1 MAGGIFDPE
10 FDQLP
15 MRIPIFPLPSALLL
29 PGGQLPLNIFEPR
42 YLAMVRHA
50 LATPTRLIGMVQPLD
65 HHAGGD
71 IANDN
76 IANDDGANEN
86 IANDGGADAAGL
98 FETGCAGRLSFF
110 QESDDGRFVIALNGV
125 CRFHRLRQ
133 ELDPNGFLVADV
145 DWQPFANDLRID
157 VSALDR
163 DPLIKVMKRYCDMK
177 GIETDWTQIENSDNH
192 QLLATLSMICPF
204 EVAEKQALLEA
215 DSMAKRAD
223 LLIAIMEMALHDE
236 TGGNDARH

>member
-65 HHAGGD
+65 HYAGGD
-71 IANDN
+71 SANYDTANNDIANN
-76 IANDDGANEN
+76 DGAR
-86 IANDGGADAAGL
+86 L

-163 DPLIKVMKRYCDMK
+163 DPLIKVMKRYFDLK
-177 GIETDWTQIENSDNH
+177 GFETDWTQIENSDNH

-223 LLIAIMEMALHDE
+223 LLIAMMEMALHDE

>member
-42 YLAMVRHA
+42 YLAMVTHA

-65 HHAGGD
+65 HHAGDDIANDD

-76 IANDDGANEN
+76 IANDD
-86 IANDGGADAAGL
+86 GADAAGL

-145 DWQPFANDLRID
+145 DWQPFANDLRVD

-163 DPLIKVMKRYCDMK
+163 DPLIKVMKRYFDMK
-177 GIETDWTQIENSDNH
+177 GFETDWTQIENSDNH

-223 LLIAIMEMALHDE
+223 LLIAMMEMALHDE

>member
-1 MAGGIFDPE
+1 
-10 FDQLP
+10 
-15 MRIPIFPLPSALLL
+15 LL

-42 YLAMVRHA
+42 YLAMVMHA
-50 LATPTRLIGMVQPLD
+50 LATPTRLIGMVQPLN
-65 HHAGGD
+65 HHANDD
-71 IANDN
+71 IAN
-76 IANDDGANEN
+76 
-86 IANDGGADAAGL
+86 AAGL

-133 ELDPNGFLVADV
+133 EFDPNGFLVADV

-163 DPLIKVMKRYCDMK
+163 DPLIKVMKRYFDMK
-177 GIETDWTQIENSDNH
+177 GFETDWTQIENSDNH

-223 LLIAIMEMALHDE
+223 LLIAMMEMALHDD

>member
-42 YLAMVRHA
+42 YLAMVTHA

-65 HHAGGD
+65 HYAGGD
-71 IANDN
+71 S
-76 IANDDGANEN
+76 ANDDGANDDGAN
-86 IANDGGADAAGL
+86 NDGANNDGAGL

-110 QESDDGRFVIALNGV
+110 QESEDGRFVIALTGV

-163 DPLIKVMKRYCDMK
+163 DPLIKVMKRYFDMK
-177 GIETDWTQIENSDNH
+177 GFETDWTQIENSDNH

-223 LLIAIMEMALHDE
+223 LLIAMMEMALHDE

>member
-10 FDQLP
+10 LHQLP

-29 PGGQLPLNIFEPR
+29 PGGQLPLNIFESR
-42 YLAMVRHA
+42 YLAMVTHA

-65 HHAGGD
+65 HYAGD
-71 IANDN
+71 NLANDN
-76 IANDDGANEN
+76 LANDEL
-86 IANDGGADAAGL
+86 ADDPGL

-145 DWQPFANDLRID
+145 DWQPFANDLRVD

-163 DPLIKVMKRYCDMK
+163 DPLIKVMKRYFDMK
-177 GIETDWTQIENSDNH
+177 GFETDWAQIENSDNH

-204 EVAEKQALLEA
+204 EVAEKQALLDA

-223 LLIAIMEMALHDE
+223 LLIAMMEMALHDE

>member
-42 YLAMVRHA
+42 YLAMVTHA

-65 HHAGGD
+65 HYAGGD
-71 IANDN
+71 R
-76 IANDDGANEN
+76 ANDDGANDDGANNDEVN
-86 IANDGGADAAGL
+86 NDGAGL

-163 DPLIKVMKRYCDMK
+163 DPLIKVMKRYFDMK
-177 GIETDWTQIENSDNH
+177 GFETDWTQIENSDNH

-223 LLIAIMEMALHDE
+223 LLIAMMEMALHNE

>member
-1 MAGGIFDPE
+1 MASGIFDPE
-10 FDQLP
+10 LHQLP

-42 YLAMVRHA
+42 YLAMVTHA
-50 LATPTRLIGMVQPLD
+50 LATPTRLIGMVQPLY
-65 HHAGGD
+65 HHAGD
-71 IANDN
+71 DMSNDNLANDEL
-76 IANDDGANEN
+76 ADDP
-86 IANDGGADAAGL
+86 GL

-133 ELDPNGFLVADV
+133 ELDPNGFLVADIN
-145 DWQPFANDLRID
+145 WQPFENDLRVD

-163 DPLIKVMKRYCDMK
+163 DPLIKVMKRYFDMK
-177 GIETDWTQIENSDNH
+177 GFETDWAQIENSDNH

-223 LLIAIMEMALHDE
+223 LLIAMMEMALHVSTIYFHLVLE
-236 TGGNDARH
+236 QLGH

>member
-42 YLAMVRHA
+42 YLAMVTHA

-65 HHAGGD
+65 HYAGGD
-71 IANDN
+71 S
-76 IANDDGANEN
+76 ANDDGANDDG
-86 IANDGGADAAGL
+86 ANDDGVNNDGAGL

-110 QESDDGRFVIALNGV
+110 QESEDGRFVIALTGV

-163 DPLIKVMKRYCDMK
+163 DPLIKVMKRYFDMK
-177 GIETDWTQIENSDNH
+177 GFETDWTQIENSDNH

-223 LLIAIMEMALHDE
+223 LLIAMMEMALHDE

>member
-1 MAGGIFDPE
+1 MASGIFDPE
-10 FDQLP
+10 LHQLP

-42 YLAMVRHA
+42 YLAMVTHA
-50 LATPTRLIGMVQPLD
+50 LATPTRLIGMLQPFD
-65 HHAGGD
+65 HHAVG
-71 IANDN
+71 NTT
-76 IANDDGANEN
+76 NDDM
-86 IANDGGADAAGL
+86 ADDPGL

-110 QESDDGRFVIALNGV
+110 QESDDGRFVVALNGV

-145 DWQPFANDLRID
+145 DWQPFANDLRVD
-157 VSALDR
+157 LSALDR
-163 DPLIKVMKRYCDMK
+163 DPLISVLKRYFDMK
-177 GIETDWTQIENSDNH
+177 GFETDWTQIENSDNH

-223 LLIAIMEMALHDE
+223 LLIAMMEMALHDE

>member
-42 YLAMVRHA
+42 YLAMVTHA

-65 HHAGGD
+65 HYADGD
-71 IANDN
+71 R
-76 IANDDGANEN
+76 ANDDGAND
-86 IANDGGADAAGL
+86 DGAGL

-110 QESDDGRFVIALNGV
+110 QESEDGRFVIALTGV

-163 DPLIKVMKRYCDMK
+163 DPLIKVMKRYFDMK
-177 GIETDWTQIENSDNH
+177 GFETDWTQIENSDNH

-223 LLIAIMEMALHDE
+223 LLIAMMEMALHDE

>member
-15 MRIPIFPLPSALLL
+15 MRIPIFPMPSALLL

-42 YLAMVRHA
+42 YLAMVMHA

-71 IANDN
+71 IANDDIANDN
-76 IANDDGANEN
+76 IANDD
-86 IANDGGADAAGL
+86 GADAAGL

-145 DWQPFANDLRID
+145 DWQPFANDLRVD

-163 DPLIKVMKRYCDMK
+163 DPLIKVMKRYFDMK
-177 GIETDWTQIENSDNH
+177 GFETDWTQIENSDNH

-223 LLIAIMEMALHDE
+223 LLIAMMEMALHDE

>member
-1 MAGGIFDPE
+1 MADGIFNLE

-29 PGGQLPLNIFEPR
+29 PGGQLPLNVFEPR
-42 YLAMVRHA
+42 YLAMVMHA

-65 HHAGGD
+65 HHA
-71 IANDN
+71 
-76 IANDDGANEN
+76 NDDTAN
-86 IANDGGADAAGL
+86 AAGL

-163 DPLIKVMKRYCDMK
+163 DPLIKVLKRYFDMK
-177 GIETDWTQIENSDNH
+177 GFETDWTQIENSDNH

-223 LLIAIMEMALHDE
+223 LLIAMMEMALHDE

>member
-42 YLAMVRHA
+42 YLAMVTHA

-65 HHAGGD
+65 HYAGGD
-71 IANDN
+71 S
-76 IANDDGANEN
+76 ANDDGAN
-86 IANDGGADAAGL
+86 NDGVNNDGAGL

-110 QESDDGRFVIALNGV
+110 QESEDGRFVIALTGV

-163 DPLIKVMKRYCDMK
+163 DPLIKVMKRYFDMK
-177 GIETDWTQIENSDNH
+177 GFETDWTQIENSDNH

-223 LLIAIMEMALHDE
+223 LLIAMMEMALHDE

>member
-1 MAGGIFDPE
+1 MAGGIFNPE

-29 PGGQLPLNIFEPR
+29 PGGQLPLNIFEPC
-42 YLAMVRHA
+42 YLAMVSHA

-65 HHAGGD
+65 HHA
-71 IANDN
+71 NDDK
-76 IANDDGANEN
+76 ANDDRAN
-86 IANDGGADAAGL
+86 AAGL

-133 ELDPNGFLVADV
+133 EFDPNGFLVADV

-163 DPLIKVMKRYCDMK
+163 DPLIKVLKRYFDMK
-177 GIETDWTQIENSDNH
+177 GFETDWTQIENSDNH

-223 LLIAIMEMALHDE
+223 LLIAMMEMALHDE

>member
-1 MAGGIFDPE
+1 MADGIFNLE

-29 PGGQLPLNIFEPR
+29 PGGRLPLNIFEPR
-42 YLAMVRHA
+42 YVAMIMHA
-50 LATPTRLIGMVQPLD
+50 LATPTRLIGMLQPLD
-65 HHAGGD
+65 HHAGD
-71 IANDN
+71 YR
-76 IANDDGANEN
+76 ANDDM
-86 IANDGGADAAGL
+86 AGDPAL

-125 CRFHRLRQ
+125 CRFRRLRQ

-145 DWQPFANDLRID
+145 DWQPFANDLRVD

-163 DPLIKVMKRYCDMK
+163 DPLIKVMKRYFDMK
-177 GIETDWTQIENSDNH
+177 GFETDWTQIENSDNH

-215 DSMAKRAD
+215 DSMAKRAN
-223 LLIAIMEMALHDE
+223 LLIVMMEMALHDE
-236 TGGNDARH
+236 SGGNDARH

>member
-10 FDQLP
+10 LHQLP

-42 YLAMVRHA
+42 YLAMVTHA

-65 HHAGGD
+65 HYAGGD
-71 IANDN
+71 S
-76 IANDDGANEN
+76 ANDDGANDDGAN
-86 IANDGGADAAGL
+86 NDGAGL

-110 QESDDGRFVIALNGV
+110 QESEDGRFVIALTGV

-163 DPLIKVMKRYCDMK
+163 DPLIKVMKRYFDMK
-177 GIETDWTQIENSDNH
+177 GFETDWTQIENSDSH

-223 LLIAIMEMALHDE
+223 LLIAMMEMALHDE

>member
-42 YLAMVRHA
+42 YLAMVTHA

-65 HHAGGD
+65 HYAGGD
-71 IANDN
+71 S
-76 IANDDGANEN
+76 ANDDS
-86 IANDGGADAAGL
+86 ANDDSANDDGADAAGL

-133 ELDPNGFLVADV
+133 ELDPEGFLVADV
-145 DWQPFANDLRID
+145 DWQPFVNDLRID

-163 DPLIKVMKRYCDMK
+163 DPLIKVMKRYFDMK
-177 GIETDWTQIENSDNH
+177 GFETDWTQIENSDNH

-223 LLIAIMEMALHDE
+223 LLIAMMEMALHDE

>member
-29 PGGQLPLNIFEPR
+29 PGGQLPLNVFEPR
-42 YLAMVRHA
+42 YLAMVTHA

-65 HHAGGD
+65 HHAG
-71 IANDN
+71 
-76 IANDDGANEN
+76 DDMAE
-86 IANDGGADAAGL
+86 DPGL

-110 QESDDGRFVIALNGV
+110 QESDDGRFVVALNGV

-133 ELDPNGFLVADV
+133 ELDPNGFLRADV
-145 DWQPFANDLRID
+145 DWQPFASDLRID

-163 DPLIKVMKRYCDMK
+163 DPLIKVMKRYFDMK
-177 GIETDWTQIENSDNH
+177 GFETDWAQIENSDNH

-215 DSMAKRAD
+215 DSMAKRAN
-223 LLIAIMEMALHDE
+223 LLIAMMEMALHDE

>member
-50 LATPTRLIGMVQPLD
+50 LATPTRLIGMVQPLN
-65 HHAGGD
+65 HHAGGNS
-71 IANDN
+71 ANDN
-76 IANDDGANEN
+76 IAKIDGAN
-86 IANDGGADAAGL
+86 DDGADAAGL

-125 CRFHRLRQ
+125 CRFHRLRH
-133 ELDPNGFLVADV
+133 ELDPNGFLLADV

-163 DPLIKVMKRYCDMK
+163 DPLIKVMKRYFDMK
-177 GIETDWTQIENSDNH
+177 GFETDWTQIENSDNH

-215 DSMAKRAD
+215 ESMAKRAD
-223 LLIAIMEMALHDE
+223 LLIAMMEMALHDE

>member
-1 MAGGIFDPE
+1 MAGGIFDLE

-42 YLAMVRHA
+42 YLAMVTHA
-50 LATPTRLIGMVQPLD
+50 LATPTRLIGMLQPLD
-65 HHAGGD
+65 HHAG
-71 IANDN
+71 
-76 IANDDGANEN
+76 DDMAE
-86 IANDGGADAAGL
+86 DPGL

-110 QESDDGRFVIALNGV
+110 QESDDGRFVVALNGV

-145 DWQPFANDLRID
+145 DWQPFANDLRVD
-157 VSALDR
+157 LSALDR
-163 DPLIKVMKRYCDMK
+163 DPLISVLKRYFDMK
-177 GIETDWTQIENSDNH
+177 GFETDWTQIENSDNH

-223 LLIAIMEMALHDE
+223 LLIAMMEMALHDE

>member
-1 MAGGIFDPE
+1 MASGIFDPE

-65 HHAGGD
+65 HHGGGD

-76 IANDDGANEN
+76 IANDDGAN
-86 IANDGGADAAGL
+86 DDGADAAGL

-145 DWQPFANDLRID
+145 DWQPFANDLRVD
-157 VSALDR
+157 LSALDR
-163 DPLIKVMKRYCDMK
+163 DPLISVLKRYFDMK
-177 GIETDWTQIENSDNH
+177 GFETDWTQIENSDNH

-215 DSMAKRAD
+215 DSMAKRAN
-223 LLIAIMEMALHDE
+223 LLIAMMEMALHDE

>member
-29 PGGQLPLNIFEPR
+29 PGGQLPLNVFEPC

-76 IANDDGANEN
+76 IANDDGT
-86 IANDGGADAAGL
+86 NDDGADAAGL

-110 QESDDGRFVIALNGV
+110 QESEDGRFVIALNGV

-133 ELDPNGFLVADV
+133 ELDLNGFLVAD
-145 DWQPFANDLRID
+145 
-157 VSALDR
+157 
-163 DPLIKVMKRYCDMK
+163 
-177 GIETDWTQIENSDNH
+177 
-192 QLLATLSMICPF
+192 
-204 EVAEKQALLEA
+204 
-215 DSMAKRAD
+215 
-223 LLIAIMEMALHDE
+223 
-236 TGGNDARH
+236 

>member
-42 YLAMVRHA
+42 YLAMVTHA

-65 HHAGGD
+65 HYAGGD
-71 IANDN
+71 S
-76 IANDDGANEN
+76 ANDDGAN
-86 IANDGGADAAGL
+86 NDGANNDGAGL

-163 DPLIKVMKRYCDMK
+163 DPLIRVMKRYFDMK
-177 GIETDWTQIENSDNH
+177 GFETDWTQIENSDNH

-223 LLIAIMEMALHDE
+223 LLIAMMEMALHDE

>member
-10 FDQLP
+10 LDQLP
-15 MRIPIFPLPSALLL
+15 MQIPIFPMPNALLL

-42 YLAMVRHA
+42 YLAMVMHA
-50 LATPTRLIGMVQPLD
+50 LATPTRLIGMLQPLD
-65 HHAGGD
+65 HDMA
-71 IANDN
+71 
-76 IANDDGANEN
+76 DD
-86 IANDGGADAAGL
+86 DMSDDPGL

-125 CRFHRLRQ
+125 CRFRRLRQ

-145 DWQPFANDLRID
+145 DWQPFANDLRVD

-163 DPLIKVMKRYCDMK
+163 DPLIKVMKRYFDMK
-177 GIETDWTQIENSDNH
+177 GFETDWTQIENSDNH
-192 QLLATLSMICPF
+192 RLLATLSMICPF
-204 EVAEKQALLEA
+204 EIAEKQALLEA

-223 LLIAIMEMALHDE
+223 LLIAMMEMALHDE

>member
-71 IANDN
+71 IAND
-76 IANDDGANEN
+76 DGANDE
-86 IANDGGADAAGL
+86 GADAAGL

-163 DPLIKVMKRYCDMK
+163 DPLIKVMKRYFDMK
-177 GIETDWTQIENSDNH
+177 GFETDWTQIENSDNH

-223 LLIAIMEMALHDE
+223 LLIAMMEMALHDE

>member
-42 YLAMVRHA
+42 YLAMVTHA

-65 HHAGGD
+65 HYAGGD
-71 IANDN
+71 R
-76 IANDDGANEN
+76 ANDDGANDDGANNDEVN
-86 IANDGGADAAGL
+86 NDGAGL

-110 QESDDGRFVIALNGV
+110 QESEDGRFVIALTGV

-163 DPLIKVMKRYCDMK
+163 DPLIKVMKRYFDMK
-177 GIETDWTQIENSDNH
+177 GFETDWTQIENSDNH

-223 LLIAIMEMALHDE
+223 LLIAMMEMALHDE

>member
-10 FDQLP
+10 LHQLP

-42 YLAMVRHA
+42 YLAMVTHA
-50 LATPTRLIGMVQPLD
+50 LASPTRLIGMVQPF
-65 HHAGGD
+65 
-71 IANDN
+71 DN
-76 IANDDGANEN
+76 QAVDDMT
-86 IANDGGADAAGL
+86 DDDMADDPSL

-145 DWQPFANDLRID
+145 DWKPFTNDLRVD

-163 DPLIKVMKRYCDMK
+163 DPLIKVMKRYFDMK
-177 GIETDWTQIENSDNH
+177 GFETDWTQIENSDNH

-215 DSMAKRAD
+215 DTMAKRAD
-223 LLIAIMEMALHDE
+223 LLIAMMEMALHDE

>member
-1 MAGGIFDPE
+1 
-10 FDQLP
+10 
-15 MRIPIFPLPSALLL
+15 
-29 PGGQLPLNIFEPR
+29 
-42 YLAMVRHA
+42 
-50 LATPTRLIGMVQPLD
+50 MVQPLD
-65 HHAGGD
+65 HYTGGD
-71 IANDN
+71 GANDN
-76 IANDDGANEN
+76 IATDDGAN
-86 IANDGGADAAGL
+86 NDMDNAAAL

-133 ELDPNGFLVADV
+133 ELDPNGFLVAAV
-145 DWQPFANDLRID
+145 NWQPFANDLRVD

-163 DPLIKVMKRYCDMK
+163 DPLIKVMKRYFDMK
-177 GIETDWTQIENSDNH
+177 GFETDWAQIENSDNH

-223 LLIAIMEMALHDE
+223 LLIAMMEMALHNE
-236 TGGNDARH
+236 TGGNGARH